1 MSLSVLP
8 LAVHNAAILPAP
20 RNAYGPRV
28 SLRRP
33 NPLGKVM
40 VLMYHHTGENEKFMF
55 RSYANFRSDLQRLYE
70 MHYRPVTMQEFVTG
84 TMPLAPGA
92 SPVVFT
98 FDDGHRDQFNVLDD
112 GTVDPKSFVGMWLDF
127 AKTHP
132 DFPVRAT
139 FYVNKNPW
147 NQPKVLAQKVKMLKE
162 WGSEVGSHTMSH
174 PNLKKLSDDQVKK
187 EMAECYELAEK
198 LGFKPN
204 AFAYPFGNEPR
215 NMKLVTEGFSYNGK
229 FYKHTNAVLAGASP
243 SVPIEDS
250 RFSPYRIQRV
260 QAFAGEG
267 GSDYY
272 LGLVQQG
279 KSAPYVQP

>member
-8 LAVHNAAILPAP
+8 VAVRTAALLPVP
-20 RNAYGPRV
+20 HNAYGVRI
-28 SLRRP
+28 STRRP
-33 NPLGKVM
+33 NQLGKVM
-40 VLMYHHTGENEKFMF
+40 VLMYHHIGESEKFMF
-55 RSYANFRSDLQRLYE
+55 RSVANFRNDLERLYA
-70 MHYRPVTMQEFVTG
+70 MHYRPVTMEEFITG

-112 GTVDPKSFVGMWLDF
+112 GTVDPKCFVGVWLDF

-147 NQPKVLAQKVKMLKE
+147 NQPKWLDRKAQMLKQ
-162 WGSEVGSHTMSH
+162 WGSEVGSHTWTH
-174 PNLKKLSDDQVKK
+174 PNMRKLSDDQVKK
-187 EMAECYELAEK
+187 EMALCYDLVEK
-198 LGFKPN
+198 MGFKPN

-215 NMKLVTEGFSYNGK
+215 NMKLVTDGFSYNGK

-250 RFSPYRIQRV
+250 KFSPYRIQRV
-260 QAFAGEG
+260 QAFPGSG
-267 GSDYY
+267 GIDYY